1 MAFKLEQERIVL
13 VLAVLLFAA
22 FSFTVNNFL
31 SPDNLLKLI
40 RDVSVLGILALGM
53 AVVVVGRGVD
63 LSMISIM
70 AISVAWSFSL
80 VSSGSTTL
88 GAVAAGFLF
97 AVAMSLLTGFL
108 VAYIEIP
115 SLFATLAMGTF
126 IYGIGHSQLVTADA
140 VYMPAQFALAHAGS
154 GRVAGIPT
162 PVVLFGLA
170 CASIALVLRLT
181 KAGRFFYAIG
191 DNLAAARITGI
202 PVRPMLL
209 LQYVI
214 SGGMAFV
221 AGIVSATSVSSMN
234 TRIVNSTLVYD
245 VILVVV
251 LGGVGLSGGK
261 GGVRNVVVGT
271 LLIGILLNG
280 MTILNIPYTIQNIIK
295 SLILLAA
302 IIADGILNPRDE
314 QTAQQG
320 DI

>member
-1 MAFKLEQERIVL
+1 MVLKLEQERIVL
-13 VLAVLLFAA
+13 VLAVLLFAV
-22 FSFTVNNFL
+22 FSFTVDNFL
-31 SPDNLLKLI
+31 TAENVLKLV

-53 AVVVVGRGVD
+53 AIVVVGRGVD
-63 LSMISIM
+63 LSMIAVM
-70 AISVAWSFSL
+70 AISVAWSFNL
-80 VSSGSTTL
+80 VSSGWSTF
-88 GAVAAGFLF
+88 GAVSAGFAF
-97 AVAMSLLTGFL
+97 AVAMSLITGFL

-126 IYGIGHSQLVTADA
+126 IYGIGHSLLVPADA
-140 VYMPAQFALAHAGS
+140 AYMPANFALAHAGN
-154 GRVAGIPT
+154 GRLAGIPAA
-162 PVVLFGLA
+162 VVIFAVTCVGA
-170 CASIALVLRLT
+170 ALVLKYT

-191 DNLAAARITGI
+191 DNALSARITGI

-214 SGGMAFV
+214 SGAMAFV
-221 AGIVSATSVSSMN
+221 AGIVMATAVSSMN
-234 TRIVNSTLVYD
+234 TRVVNSTLIYD

-261 GGVRNVVVGT
+261 GGVRNVIVGT

-280 MTILNIPYTIQNIIK
+280 MTILDVPYTIQNIIK

-302 IIADGILNPRDE
+302 IVTDGFLNPRDE

>member
-1 MAFKLEQERIVL
+1 MGFKLEQERIVL
-13 VLAVLLFAA
+13 VLAALLFAV
-22 FSFTVNNFL
+22 FSVTVHNFL
-31 SPDNLLKLI
+31 TPENVLKLI

-63 LSMISIM
+63 LSMIATM
-70 AISVAWSFSL
+70 AISVAWSFNL
-80 VSSGSTTL
+80 VSAGWSTA
-88 GAVAAGFLF
+88 GAVGAGFLF
-97 AVAMSLLTGFL
+97 AVAMSLITGFL
-108 VAYIEIP
+108 VAYVEIP

-126 IYGIGHSQLVTADA
+126 IYGVGHSQLVPADA
-140 VYMPAQFALAHAGS
+140 VYMPATFGLAHAGN
-154 GRVAGIPT
+154 GR
-162 PVVLFGLA
+162 LFGVPAPVMLFGIA
-170 CASIALVLRLT
+170 CVFIALTLKYT

-191 DNLAAARITGI
+191 DNALSARITGI

-209 LQYVI
+209 LQYVM
-214 SGGMAFV
+214 SGVMAFI
-221 AGIVSATSVSSMN
+221 AGIVAATAVASMN
-234 TRIVNSTLVYD
+234 TRVVNSTLIYD

-261 GGVRNVVVGT
+261 GGVRNVIVGT

-280 MTILNIPYTIQNIIK
+280 MTILDVPYTIQNITK

-302 IIADGILNPRDE
+302 IVTDGFLNPRDE

>member
-1 MAFKLEQERIVL
+1 MTFKLEQERIVL
-13 VLAVLLFAA
+13 VLALLLFAA
-22 FSFTVNNFL
+22 FSLTVNNFL

-70 AISVAWSFSL
+70 AISVAWSFNL
-80 VSSGSTTL
+80 VSSGWATL
-88 GAVAAGFLF
+88 GAVGAGFLV
-97 AVAMSLLTGFL
+97 AVTMSLLTGFL

-126 IYGIGHSQLVTADA
+126 IYGIGHSQLVSADA
-140 VYMPAQFALAHAGS
+140 VYMPANFALAQAGN
-154 GRVAGIPT
+154 GRVAGIPM

-170 CASIALVLRLT
+170 CALIALVLRFT
-181 KAGRFFYAIG
+181 KMGRFFYALG
-191 DNLAAARITGI
+191 DNLLAARITGI

-209 LQYVI
+209 LQYVM
-214 SGGMAFV
+214 SGAMAFV
-221 AGIVSATSVSSMN
+221 AGIVAATSVSSMN
-234 TRIVNSTLVYD
+234 TRIVNSTLIYD

-261 GGVRNVVVGT
+261 GGVRNVIVGT

-280 MTILNIPYTIQNIIK
+280 MTILDVPYTIQNIIK